1 MDDLLKLAIE
11 AHGGL
16 ERWHQF
22 NEVRANV
29 SITGALWHLKSQ
41 PDVLKNVE
49 VVAQLHRQHLVT
61 HLIGKD
67 RRTIFT
73 SSEVSI
79 ESESGIVEE
88 TRVDPATSFRGQS
101 LDTPWDM
108 LHVTYF
114 ASYALWSYLTVPFL
128 YTYPGF
134 VTEEIAPWAEDGERW
149 RTLKVTFPD
158 SIAGHTRNQI
168 SYFGPEGLLRRH
180 EYTVD
185 VLGGAPGLNY
195 ASDYRVANGLM
206 VAHKRRV
213 FAYDSEKRK
222 VAEPLL
228 VAIDIHEIE
237 FS

>member
-16 ERWHQF
+16 ERWRQF

-29 SITGALWHLKSQ
+29 SITGALWHLKGQ
-41 PDVLKNVE
+41 PDVLINVQ

-73 SSEVSI
+73 TGQISI
-79 ESESGIVEE
+79 ESESGVVEE
-88 TRVDPATSFRGQS
+88 TLCRSDYLVSRAAPRHPMGHAACS
-101 LDTPWDM
+101 LLCELRTVELPHHSIP
-108 LHVTYF
+108 LHLSRICQRRDCTM
-114 ASYALWSYLTVPFL
+114 
-128 YTYPGF
+128 GGN
-134 VTEEIAPWAEDGERW
+134 GEQW
-149 RTLKVTFPD
+149 RSLKVTFPD

-168 SYFGPEGLLRRH
+168 SYLGSDGLLRS
-180 EYTVD
+180 TNI
-185 VLGGAPGLNY
+185 P
-195 ASDYRVANGLM
+195 LM
-206 VAHKRRV
+206 FLAMLRDSTTPPITERRTDLWCHIS
-213 FAYDSEKRK
+213 ADICLRQRK

-237 FS
+237 FN